1 MQGSCPRRKAHLN
14 NGRTTKIEML
24 TGIQYL
30 ILKRISPR
38 APDCCS
44 GSAYEGKSKL
54 AVLMGDE
61 FFTKIAGKVII
72 DFGCG
77 AEAVEMAG
85 RGAQRVIG
93 IDIREDLLQ
102 AARQKVVGTVSKI
115 LVSSY
120 LRRRSLRTS
129 SFPWTPLS
137 ISPTPRESRSEEHTS
152 ELQSPM
158 YLV

>member
-1 MQGSCPRRKAHLN
+1 
-14 NGRTTKIEML
+14 ML
-24 TGIQYL
+24 TGIQYR

-77 AEAVEMAG
+77 EGAEAVEMTG

-102 AARQKVVGTVSKI
+102 AARQKALGTVSKI

-137 ISPTPRESRSEEHTS
+137 ISPTPRESCVS
-152 ELQSPM
+152 
-158 YLV
+158 